1 MSLVTHNST
10 AFIISNRG
18 TVALAA
24 AGTTTS
30 VTLPASLG
38 IRTTLDGAFMG
49 ASMVVVDGAGMG
61 QHATIQA
68 YDGATLMATIST
80 LTTALNA
87 TSRIHIMD
95 SSNIKGLAVMRDT
108 VFLIGSVTTS
118 GTRVQNCSF
127 DSATVTEGPP
137 ENTHPISVFE
147 CAVIGSL
154 PAVPTNARSPSW
166 ANGAHKTEFAI
177 AGSSST
183 DVSLGTLKA
192 STTWGMYTIA
202 YNGSGSLVWSHVADG
217 GALFPKAIIAMDPSI
232 GGAPLAGKWGGTLDS
247 QSTSSRSQPPDATS
261 AQDIG
266 SLGLDSA
273 VVNGPYIYVA
283 ADISDWLNASD
294 FGRTKMPLEC
304 SNRKIIGAK
313 SAPTLRL
320 GDNACAGQVVSK
332 GTVLSWPKASARSTD
347 IVLAQF
353 LAIDGQVQTLRRTG
367 QVFNVLD
374 CV

>member
-1 MSLVTHNST
+1 MIHVTHNST

-18 TVALAA
+18 TVVLAA

-38 IRTTLDGAFMG
+38 IRATLDGAFMG

-80 LTTALNA
+80 LTTALDA

-95 SSNIKGLAVMRDT
+95 ASNIKGLAVMRDT

-247 QSTSSRSQPPDATS
+247 QSTSSRSQPPDAF
-261 AQDIG
+261 G
-266 SLGLDSA
+266 SA

-304 SNRKIIGAK
+304 SNGKTIGAK
-313 SAPTLRL
+313 SAHTLRL
-320 GDNACAGQVVSK
+320 GDIACAGQVVSK